1 LEHFRTISQH
11 LLLLL
16 LTTVVLTACQHD
28 CDDEQGGDV
37 MPTDS
42 IATQGAAQGEVSLQ
56 LRLKV
61 PRSLGAIDEYYFH
74 NEYTISRL
82 EVWFFDA
89 TTKQFITKTIA
100 VGLTQE
106 DTPYDQE
113 YDITYMFD
121 QIRLRAGVFDIFAI
135 ANYDHAPDTVADEA
149 ELLEMVDSIT
159 YSDGVEAN
167 MPDKGPVMTSRAD
180 NLLGIDLIPW
190 INKTYVLTMEMERV
204 VAKLQIG
211 VSQNAFQLKHDG
223 RTYAELNITNYKLV
237 NLNRQYYLFQ
247 HRDSMA
253 TFRQLE
259 TFEMP
264 WNYSEYH
271 DDGEQYVVDPL
282 FYQKTP
288 ERVNAATFN
297 KQYRS
302 WFGTFT
308 TDNFASMPSVDNYG
322 YAYILENTAFK
333 SSQKNGYS
341 PGVVFKAAVSPTF
354 VYLYDNQR
362 RQLKEEYRPEY
373 WPKTIYLYQ
382 YNFYGSMQAVN
393 VASGMWLD
401 ELQTYSDAELK
412 PYNIKQCHFNMGVYE
427 TYYTYWIRHRRN
439 GGMSNFMGP
448 MSYGVVRN
456 NFYKMVITG
465 ITGLG
470 HSVITPDVMADN
482 YPNSYLDM

>member
-1 LEHFRTISQH
+1 MAA
-11 LLLLL
+11 
-16 LTTVVLTACQHD
+16 VVTTACQQD
-28 CDDEQGGDV
+28 YDDGQGGGV
-37 MPTDS
+37 VPTDS
-42 IATQGAAQGEVSLQ
+42 IATAAVAQGEVALK
-56 LRLKV
+56 LKV
-61 PRSLGAIDEYYFH
+61 KVPGSLGNINDYYFH

-89 TTKQFITKTIA
+89 ATKAFITKTVA

-121 QIRLRAGVFDIFAI
+121 KIRLRAGVYDIFAI
-135 ANYDHAPDTVADEA
+135 ANYDHAPDTVADET
-149 ELLEMVDSIT
+149 ELLEMVDGVT
-159 YSDGVEAN
+159 YSDGVEAS
-167 MPDKGPVMTSRAD
+167 MPDKGPVMTSRAND
-180 NLLGIDLIPW
+180 LLGVDLIPW

-211 VSQNAFQLKHDG
+211 VSQNTFQLTHGG
-223 RTYAELNITNYKLV
+223 RTYAALNITNYKLV

-247 HRDSMA
+247 HRDSTA
-253 TFRQLE
+253 TFRQPE
-259 TFEMP
+259 AFEMP
-264 WNYSEYH
+264 WNYSDYH

-288 ERVNAATFN
+288 ERIDATLLRE
-297 KQYRS
+297 QYRS
-302 WFGTFT
+302 WFGAFT
-308 TDNFASMPSVDNYG
+308 TENFASMPSADNYG
-322 YAYILENTAFK
+322 YAYILENTTFK

-354 VYLYDNQR
+354 VYLYDNQK

-382 YNFYGSMQAVN
+382 YNFYGSIQAVN
-393 VASGMWLD
+393 AASGQWLD

-427 TYYTYWIRHRRN
+427 TYYTYWIRHRR
-439 GGMSNFMGP
+439 GEGTASFMGP

-456 NFYKMVITG
+456 NFYKMVVTG
-465 ITGLG
+465 VTGLG
-470 HSVITPDVMADN
+470 HSVITPNVMADN